1 MRRREFLGLLGGAA
15 TAWPFTA
22 GAQQAAPPAI
32 GLLSSRSRA
41 DSTRLLDRFRK
52 GLAEAGLT
60 DGQNVTIDYRFADGQ
75 YDRLA
80 ALAAELANSPIS
92 VLVAVGG
99 EPAARAAASASA
111 KLPVL
116 AIFAS
121 DPVRNGLI
129 DSLSHPGR
137 NLSGASILM
146 ASIEPKRIGLMHDI
160 LPQAK
165 VFGALLNPNTPT
177 YAEQLRDVQSAANA
191 IGIEVKPLDVPNDG
205 ALEAAFASA
214 AQGNIPALIASA
226 DPFLVFRRARI
237 AELAVKARIP
247 VIYPYRDFPE
257 AGGLMSYGVD
267 LADAYR
273 QLALY
278 AARILRGD
286 RPQDLPVVEP
296 TRFEFIIN
304 LKAARAL
311 ELAIPPGIL
320 AIADEV
326 IE

>member
-1 MRRREFLGLLGGAA
+1 MRRREFLGLLGSAA
-15 TAWPFTA
+15 TCRPFAA

-41 DSTRLLDRFRK
+41 DSTRLLDRFKK

-80 ALAAELANSPIS
+80 VLAAELASSPIS

-99 EPAARAAASASA
+99 EPAAASASA

-121 DPVRNGLI
+121 DPVRNGLV

-177 YAEQLRDVQSAANA
+177 YASSCATCSRRRTPSA
-191 IGIEVKPLDVPNDG
+191 
-205 ALEAAFASA
+205 S
-214 AQGNIPALIASA
+214 
-226 DPFLVFRRARI
+226 R
-237 AELAVKARIP
+237 
-247 VIYPYRDFPE
+247 
-257 AGGLMSYGVD
+257 
-267 LADAYR
+267 
-273 QLALY
+273 
-278 AARILRGD
+278 
-286 RPQDLPVVEP
+286 
-296 TRFEFIIN
+296 
-304 LKAARAL
+304 
-311 ELAIPPGIL
+311 
-320 AIADEV
+320 
-326 IE
+326 